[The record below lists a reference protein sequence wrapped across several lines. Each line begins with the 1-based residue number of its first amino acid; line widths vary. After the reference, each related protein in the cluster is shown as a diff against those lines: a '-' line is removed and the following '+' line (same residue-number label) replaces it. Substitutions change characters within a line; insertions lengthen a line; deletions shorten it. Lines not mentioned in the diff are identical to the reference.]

1 MSGQLGEGERDLQTL
16 ILHEGIIAAL
26 KPQLLGAAK
35 VDRCRSNAIL
45 QEALH
50 TFHQKLPSLVAVR
63 LPKSLQVELS
73 PICR

>member
-1 MSGQLGEGERDLQTL
+1 MSGQLGEGERDLQPL

-50 TFHQKLPSLVAVR
+50 TFQKLPSLVAVR

-73 PICR
+73 SICR